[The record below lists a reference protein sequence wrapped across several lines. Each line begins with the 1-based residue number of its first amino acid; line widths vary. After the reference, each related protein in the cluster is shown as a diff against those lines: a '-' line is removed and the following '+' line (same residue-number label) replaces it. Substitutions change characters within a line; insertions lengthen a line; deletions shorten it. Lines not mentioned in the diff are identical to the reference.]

1 MSTYTPYTWPVID
14 TAAVCALQDLASSG
28 SLLLNGTFTS
38 SDTPNQISFISNNF
52 IRSVSITS
60 ANNLSAINFTI
71 TGFQNEALVTETIVG
86 PNNNTVFGT
95 KYYDIITSVAASGSV
110 TQVSVGT
117 GSAGYLPLIQ

>member
-52 IRSVSITS
+52 IQ
-60 ANNLSAINFTI
+60 TI
-71 TGFQNEALVTETIVG
+71 LTCL
-86 PNNNTVFGT
+86 
-95 KYYDIITSVAASGSV
+95 
-110 TQVSVGT
+110 
-117 GSAGYLPLIQ
+117 YLQLKPISKNYS